1 MKFTKI
7 AVPIVVVIVIAL
19 GVGVA
24 TWHNHPTKVDS
35 SLTKVRVAMD
45 WTPNTNHT
53 GMYVAKAKGWYKSQG
68 INLEILPYSANVS
81 SSSLVLSGKADVGIS
96 TTEDIVAYNAKKQPL
111 VALGAIVQH
120 NTSGFIVRSDS
131 GINSPKDLD
140 GKVYGGYGS
149 LSENAVVSEVIKK
162 DGGTGDFKNVTLN
175 VEAMQALESKKI
187 DFVWAF
193 EGWEVIE
200 AKHDGVATKF
210 FPITSYGI
218 PDGPNLAYAATPG
231 QIKQQP
237 DILKRFMAATAQGYE
252 YARRYPKESAQLLI
266 STTSKATFPD
276 PSLVFDSQT
285 FLSSHYADNGRK
297 WGVQDRKSWHDYP
310 KFMLDAGVVAD
321 KSGKPVQTLK
331 YDQLFTN
338 QFVQ

>member
-1 MKFTKI
+1 MKNIKFLGLGI
-7 AVPIVVVIVIAL
+7 IVIAVVIAL
-19 GVGVA
+19 FA
-24 TWHNHPTKVDS
+24 LLPRKAEAPN
-35 SLTKVRVAMD
+35 SLHKVRIAMD

-53 GMYVAKAKGWYKSQG
+53 GMYAALAKGWYKNQG

-96 TTEDIVAYNAKKQPL
+96 TTEDIVSYNAKNQPI
-111 VALGAIVQH
+111 VSIGAVVQH

-131 GINSPKDLD
+131 GINSPKELD
-140 GKVYGGYGS
+140 GKIYGGYGS

-162 DGGTGDFKNVTLN
+162 DGGTGDFKNITLN

-193 EGWEVIE
+193 EGWEAIQ
-200 AKHDGVATKF
+200 ARRDGLATKF

-218 PDGPNLAYAATPG
+218 PDGPNLAYIATPQ

-237 DILKRFMAATAQGYE
+237 DTLKRFMAATAKGYE

-266 STTSKATFPD
+266 STAPKATFAD
-276 PSLVFDSQT
+276 TGLVSDSQT
-285 FLSSHYADNGRK
+285 FLSSHYADKSRK
-297 WGVQDRKSWHDYP
+297 WGVQDQKSWHDYP
-310 KFMLDAGVVAD
+310 KFMLDAGVVTD
-321 KSGKPVQTLK
+321 KSDKAVKTLA
-331 YDQLFTN
+331 YDRLFTN
-338 QFVQ
+338 QFLP